1 MEGTVPVEE
10 PQHRFK
16 GPSAMRQC
24 RIGLL
29 LILAL
34 AVAALVGAAAGSQ
47 RFDATAESSPLA
59 EFFAGP
65 LKVDADPGA
74 GPFPCAQ
81 GAAGA
86 GDRPG
91 LFRHPMARPHQRPAE
106 SLRPI
111 CVQPRSPPRCT
122 DRIA

>member
-1 MEGTVPVEE
+1 VPVEE
-10 PQHRFK
+10 PQHRFRE
-16 GPSAMRQC
+16 PSTMRQC
-24 RIGLL
+24 RIGLI

-34 AVAALVGAAAGSQ
+34 AVAALVGAAAVGSQ
-47 RFDATAESSPLA
+47 RFDATAESLSLA
-59 EFFAGP
+59 EFFPVP

-81 GAAGA
+81 GAPGA

-91 LFRHPMARPHQRPAE
+91 LFRYLKARPFQRPAE